1 MLVSANVPSGHGAC
15 EQSCRREAVRTSAA
29 LLREQAVERKV
40 VDGQA
45 GGQEEVGEVRA
56 LFRNAG
62 DGLGGDVRAA
72 VQIDADD
79 HEEEES
85 VDTA

>member
-1 MLVSANVPSGHGAC
+1 MALASSC
-15 EQSCRREAVRTSAA
+15 CRREAVRTSAA

-45 GGQEEVGEVRA
+45 ARQEEAGEVRA
-56 LFRNAG
+56 LFRNEG

-79 HEEEES
+79 DDEEEES